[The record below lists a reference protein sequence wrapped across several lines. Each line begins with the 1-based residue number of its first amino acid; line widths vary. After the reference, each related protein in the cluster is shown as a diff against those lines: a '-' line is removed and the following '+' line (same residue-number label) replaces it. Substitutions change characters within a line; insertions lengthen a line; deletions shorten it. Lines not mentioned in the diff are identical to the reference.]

1 MPEYFYEKH
10 IEAGVPERS
19 KGLAWRASAP
29 NGARGFESRPRRFG
43 FILSSPILSLV
54 KKNLKHEE
62 DKYFGRWIKAVS
74 ATVCELR
81 DTSPE
86 GNYVLT
92 LLLITANVII
102 SLLSFWTVWNYKV
115 AVNTLP
121 FPMSVLAVPATISAI
136 IYAMFV
142 HGDPLHLIGNMIF
155 LFIVGD
161 DIEITLGKVRFLLIY
176 FLSGI

>member
-1 MPEYFYEKH
+1 M
-10 IEAGVPERS
+10 
-19 KGLAWRASAP
+19 
-29 NGARGFESRPRRFG
+29 
-43 FILSSPILSLV
+43 
-54 KKNLKHEE
+54 
-62 DKYFGRWIKAVS
+62 
-74 ATVCELR
+74 
-81 DTSPE
+81 
-86 GNYVLT
+86 
-92 LLLITANVII
+92 LLITANVII

-161 DIEITLGKVRFLLIY
+161 NIEITLGKVRFLLIY